1 MKDIESREDIIALIN
16 QFYNKV
22 QQNELIGNIFT
33 DIAQVNWDHH
43 LPRMYDFWETI
54 LFGKEAFKGNPML
67 KHIQLSKLT
76 AMEQIHFNEWLLL
89 WNKTIDENFN
99 GETAD
104 LAKFRAKSIADLMLY
119 KITNLT

>member
-16 QFYNKV
+16 QFYHKV
-22 QQNELIGNIFT
+22 QQNELIGKIFT
-33 DIAQVNWDHH
+33 DIAQVNWAHH
-43 LPRMYDFWETI
+43 LPRMYDFWETV

-67 KHIQLSKLT
+67 KHIQLSKQT

-89 WNKTIDENFN
+89 WSKTIDENFK

-119 KITNLT
+119 KINNLT